1 MKDDFFDQMMQVL
14 SEESPRRA
22 ADVDPEVFRE
32 LMRDAEPPR
41 REPPPVREA
50 APVRPVRPDL
60 PPRREAAPAPAPAP
74 VLPDVSGMDWDALA
88 AAVRGCRG
96 CHLCET
102 RRNTVFGEGNLQAEL
117 MFVGEGPGADEDATG
132 RPFVGRAGQLLDKM
146 IAAMTFAREEVYIA
160 NVVKCRP
167 PGNRNPSPE
176 EAFACIGYLKR
187 QIALVRPKVIVCL
200 GGVALSFL
208 CGESV
213 GITRARGHWIDF
225 AGIPV
230 MPTFHPAYLLRQESA
245 KRAAWSD
252 LQQVMR
258 ALGRVR
264 KRN

>member
-1 MKDDFFDQMMQVL
+1 MKEDFFDQMMRVMA
-14 SEESPRRA
+14 EDGAARRA
-22 ADVDPEVFRE
+22 ADVDPDVLRE
-32 LMRDAEPPR
+32 LMLDGEPPR
-41 REPPPVREA
+41 REAPPRREF
-50 APVRPVRPDL
+50 APE
-60 PPRREAAPAPAPAP
+60 PPRREAPPAPAA
-74 VLPDVSGMDWDALA
+74 LPDVSGMDWDALS
-88 AAVRGCRG
+88 AAVRDCRN
-96 CHLCET
+96 CRLCET
-102 RRNTVFGEGNLQAEL
+102 RRNTVFGEGNIHAEL

-160 NVVKCRP
+160 NIVKCRP
-167 PGNRNPSPE
+167 PGNRNPGLD
-176 EAFACIGYLKR
+176 EAEACLGYLKR
-187 QIALVRPKVIVCL
+187 QIALVQPKVIVCL

-208 CGESV
+208 CRQAG
-213 GITRARGHWIDF
+213 GIMRARGHWIDF

-258 ALGRVR
+258 ALGRER